1 MSSVVLRTIKSRLS
15 EIIQK
20 PGGVTLDAAVA
31 GSEAA
36 LATKA
41 GPALKLMAARVG
53 ELEQLAEARALDAEG
68 IEQAYGVASEIVN
81 VTGCLE
87 LPALFAVAYS
97 LCEILD
103 HFRTAPFSH
112 KAFLVHVR
120 ALRLILADGGEGPA
134 FDRMLDGLK
143 TVKARVLSGKLGA

>member
-1 MSSVVLRTIKSRLS
+1 VSTVVLRTVKSRLS

-20 PGGVTLDAAVA
+20 PGGVTFEAAMTS
-31 GSEAA
+31 SEAV

-41 GPALKLMAARVG
+41 GPALELVAAKVA
-53 ELEQLAEARALDAEG
+53 ELEQLAQGRALDAER
-68 IEQAYGVASEIVN
+68 IEQAYGLASEIVN
-81 VTGCLE
+81 VTGCLK

-103 HFRTAPFSH
+103 HFRTAPFGRE
-112 KAFLVHVR
+112 AFLVHLQ
-120 ALRLILADGGEGPA
+120 ALRLILSGGGEGPA

-143 TVKARVLSGKLGA
+143 AVKARVLSGRLGE